1 MSQCRQ
7 FTTTRYFVTAV
18 TLVRPWQDIIGDDEG
33 DGVKGD
39 IVELHGHKS
48 VGGDSHATVLRDVVP
63 AFRLHER
70 TKRMFDVVLATMG
83 LILFAPILL
92 IASIAIK
99 LDSRGPVLIRGTL
112 YGYKNQP
119 IQLLK
124 FRLVTARAAS
134 DPIYPRPTRVGRI
147 LRQTGIDEL
156 AQLFNVLRGDIS
168 IVGRRNVHRWSA
180 SIH

>member
-39 IVELHGHKS
+39 MVELYGHKS
-48 VGGDSHATVLRDVVP
+48 VGGDSHATVLRDAVP

-99 LDSRGPVLIRGTL
+99 LDFAAPFLSVGPCTGRRTR
-112 YGYKNQP
+112 P

-156 AQLFNVLRGDIS
+156 PQLFNVLRGDIS